1 MATQQVVT
9 QVTIAEGCIVC
20 DVCET
25 ACPEVFAVEGDVCIV
40 RTEAQSADFTRPRT
54 VAIEQAARQCPVDVI
69 RCETEK
75 IVDGDPAMQA
85 LLEASTARGGAKG
98 VEKVISERRKAV
110 LALRSPAAPDAQ
122 FARMLA
128 AGRPRTVGPDKKPAK
143 GDEKASRRGAFS
155 FILLGWLAF
164 AAWCGVAA
172 AALNRFMNPNVLE
185 EPDPRIRCGPLDR
198 YAAMA
203 PGSINED
210 FKPQGIWLYR
220 SEGRLAAI
228 SIICTHLG
236 CIPNWLAND
245 RKFKCPCHGSGFTP
259 PGINFEGPAPRP
271 LERFAIRVQDGQ
283 IIVDRSRKFL
293 ATNSSQTAWE
303 DADAYIEV

>member
-1 MATQQVVT
+1 MATQQIVT
-9 QVTIAEGCIVC
+9 KVTIAEGCIVC

-85 LLEASTARGGAKG
+85 LLEATTARGGAKG
-98 VEKVISERRKAV
+98 VEKVITERRKAV

-128 AGRPRTVGPDKKPAK
+128 AGRPRSAGPDKKPAK
-143 GDEKASRRGAFS
+143 GDKKESRRGVFS

-164 AAWCGVAA
+164 TAVCFL
-172 AALNRFMNPNVLE
+172 ALGALQRFMFPNVLE
-185 EPDPRIRCGPLDR
+185 EPDPRVRCGELDL

-203 PGSINED
+203 LGSINED
-210 FKPQGIWLYR
+210 FKPQGFWLYR
-220 SEGRLAAI
+220 SEGRLSAI

-236 CIPNWLAND
+236 CIPNWLDND

-283 IIVDRSRKFL
+283 VIVDMSRKFL
-293 ATNSSQTAWE
+293 ATNASQDKWE
-303 DADAYIEV
+303 DADAYVEV

>member
-9 QVTIAEGCIVC
+9 KVTIAEGCIVC

-25 ACPEVFAVEGDVCIV
+25 ACPDVFAVEGDVCIV
-40 RTEAQSADFTRPRT
+40 RAEAQSADFTRPRT
-54 VAIEQAARQCPVDVI
+54 AAIEQAARQCPVDVI

-75 IVDGDPAMQA
+75 IVDRDPAMQA
-85 LLEASTARGGAKG
+85 LLEATTARGGAKG
-98 VEKVISERRKAV
+98 VEKVISDRRKAV

-128 AGRPRTVGPDKKPAK
+128 AGRPRTASPDKSAK
-143 GDEKASRRGAFS
+143 GDEKASRRGVFS

-164 AAWCGVAA
+164 AAWCGIAG

-210 FKPQGIWLYR
+210 FKPQGLWLYR
-220 SEGRLAAI
+220 SEGQLAAI
-228 SIICTHLG
+228 STVCTHLG
-236 CIPNWLAND
+236 CIPYWLAND

-283 IIVDRSRKFL
+283 VIVDKSRKFL
-293 ATNSSQTAWE
+293 ATNASQKAWE
-303 DADAYIEV
+303 DVDAYVEV

>member
-9 QVTIAEGCIVC
+9 KVTIAEGCIVC

-85 LLEASTARGGAKG
+85 LLEATTARGGAKG

-122 FARMLA
+122 FARILA
-128 AGRPRTVGPDKKPAK
+128 AGRPRAAGPDKTAK
-143 GDEKASRRGAFS
+143 GDKKESRRGVFG
-155 FILLGWLAF
+155 IVLLGWFAF
-164 AAWCGVAA
+164 IACCGVAA

-185 EPDPRIRCGPLDR
+185 EPDPSVRCGDLDR

-203 PGSINED
+203 PGNINED